1 MKHRQ
6 LVLRTVKAAAWLLF
20 GVATAFAAPDAREI
34 IRKLDALVTIPVSE
48 WKYQVV
54 PIEGAERP
62 DLDDKSWPGTRPGG
76 TDPRR
81 PRWLRTTIT
90 LPEFSSGYELTGGRA
105 ELQMEIGG
113 EAVIYVN
120 GSKGMPTADAPVN
133 ILLSEAIKAGQKFVI
148 AIELIPEAGSDA
160 GLDEAVLKVTP
171 PSSRPSVHDLVRDLE
186 VIGIFLQG
194 DPQRAAQYGAAFAA
208 ALAKLDFAAL
218 DQRDQ
223 PRFDSSLRTAREALP
238 PLENELKAYTIR
250 FTGQSH
256 LDMAWLWP
264 WVETVE
270 VVRRTFRTAL
280 QLMQRNPEF
289 TYTQSQAAAYAWVEE
304 KYPALFEEIKER
316 VKQGRWEIVG
326 GMWVEPDLNLPDG
339 ESLVRQFLVGKRY
352 FREKF
357 GVDVRTGWNPDTFG
371 YNWQMP
377 QICRKSGIDFFVTT
391 KLARNDTNRFPYRL
405 FWWQAPDGSRVL
417 TYFPNMVGEGA
428 NPPYMM
434 ETLMA
439 IGPPSGAKEVMYLY
453 GVGDHGGGP
462 TQENIDGA
470 RRLQQEKL
478 FPNLKFGSAQ
488 PYLDGLLEKSRELNI
503 PVWNDELYFEY
514 HRGVY
519 TTQART
525 KLGNRKSE
533 VLLLNAEKFSSLA
546 QLFGQPYPQPDLN
559 EAWKTLLFNQFHDI
573 LPGSSIAPV
582 YVDNARDYRQ
592 IGRVGGDV
600 LEDSLAHLAA
610 RIKTAGPGIALV
622 VFNPLAWERTEVV
635 EAEVQLPGVAA
646 AFHVT
651 DEGGRPA
658 LHQVV
663 EREGRL
669 NRVKFV
675 FVAAGV
681 PSLGYKTF
689 RVIPARFV
697 APPGKAL
704 PPTPLKVDAQA
715 LTLENEYVKL
725 KVGPASG
732 LIESLYDKTNGR
744 EVLDQTRRGNLLQTF
759 VDKPKAWDAW
769 NLDADYEDQKW
780 DLATADAVE
789 VVETGP
795 VRATVR
801 VIKHFH
807 NSRFVQDLVLY
818 PKMARVDCNMEVDWH
833 EKHILLKA
841 AFPVSVSSRTAT
853 YEIPF
858 GAIGRPT
865 TRETS
870 LERAKFEVPALRWA
884 DLSDAHYGVSIL
896 NESKYGYDTKGNVIR
911 LSLLR
916 STAWPDPHADEGV
929 HHFTYAIYP
938 HPGSWEQ
945 AKTARRAY
953 ELNYPLLVRVEP
965 HHGGELPASNSFVAI
980 DSPSAYLTA
989 MKKAEDD
996 GSIIL
1001 RFYKLGGDAEQVTV
1015 TLPKA
1020 VAEAVET
1027 DLMEREIS
1035 PLAVQGTRVSV
1046 PVKPYE
1052 IKTVRVKFQ

>member
-1 MKHRQ
+1 
-6 LVLRTVKAAAWLLF
+6 
-20 GVATAFAAPDAREI
+20 
-34 IRKLDALVTIPVSE
+34 
-48 WKYQVV
+48 
-54 PIEGAERP
+54 
-62 DLDDKSWPGTRPGG
+62 
-76 TDPRR
+76 
-81 PRWLRTTIT
+81 
-90 LPEFSSGYELTGGRA
+90 
-105 ELQMEIGG
+105 
-113 EAVIYVN
+113 
-120 GSKGMPTADAPVN
+120 
-133 ILLSEAIKAGQKFVI
+133 
-148 AIELIPEAGSDA
+148 
-160 GLDEAVLKVTP
+160 
-171 PSSRPSVHDLVRDLE
+171 
-186 VIGIFLQG
+186 
-194 DPQRAAQYGAAFAA
+194 
-208 ALAKLDFAAL
+208 
-218 DQRDQ
+218 
-223 PRFDSSLRTAREALP
+223 
-238 PLENELKAYTIR
+238 
-250 FTGQSH
+250 
-256 LDMAWLWP
+256 
-264 WVETVE
+264 
-270 VVRRTFRTAL
+270 
-280 QLMQRNPEF
+280 
-289 TYTQSQAAAYAWVEE
+289 
-304 KYPALFEEIKER
+304 
-316 VKQGRWEIVG
+316 
-326 GMWVEPDLNLPDG
+326 
-339 ESLVRQFLVGKRY
+339 
-352 FREKF
+352 
-357 GVDVRTGWNPDTFG
+357 
-371 YNWQMP
+371 
-377 QICRKSGIDFFVTT
+377 
-391 KLARNDTNRFPYRL
+391 
-405 FWWQAPDGSRVL
+405 
-417 TYFPNMVGEGA
+417 
-428 NPPYMM
+428 
-434 ETLMA
+434 
-439 IGPPSGAKEVMYLY
+439 
-453 GVGDHGGGP
+453 
-462 TQENIDGA
+462 
-470 RRLQQEKL
+470 
-478 FPNLKFGSAQ
+478 
-488 PYLDGLLEKSRELNI
+488 
-503 PVWNDELYFEY
+503 
-514 HRGVY
+514 
-519 TTQART
+519 
-525 KLGNRKSE
+525 
-533 VLLLNAEKFSSLA
+533 
-546 QLFGQPYPQPDLN
+546 
-559 EAWKTLLFNQFHDI
+559 
-573 LPGSSIAPV
+573 
-582 YVDNARDYRQ
+582 
-592 IGRVGGDV
+592 
-600 LEDSLAHLAA
+600 
-610 RIKTAGPGIALV
+610 
-622 VFNPLAWERTEVV
+622 
-635 EAEVQLPGVAA
+635 
-646 AFHVT
+646 
-651 DEGGRPA
+651 
-658 LHQVV
+658 
-663 EREGRL
+663 
-669 NRVKFV
+669 
-675 FVAAGV
+675 
-681 PSLGYKTF
+681 
-689 RVIPARFV
+689 
-697 APPGKAL
+697 
-704 PPTPLKVDAQA
+704 
-715 LTLENEYVKL
+715 VKL

-801 VIKHFH
+801 VIKHFQ

-980 DSPSAYLTA
+980 DSPSVYLTA

-996 GSIIL
+996 SSIIL